1 MNNARTF
8 TALSLIALAGAATA
22 LPFDATD
29 AAEALQRETAIL
41 EATGATPSTEPVAIF
56 PAMPEVEIAVP
67 QEELTL
73 PATQAIEEVAAAA
86 VNDITPPAIDVA
98 AQAPETVAPV
108 LDVAPPAVD
117 LVALAETHDALA
129 VRKGE
134 DGEADAMM
142 MLSDVLFSFG
152 DDRLEPAA
160 VSLLEELAPELE
172 GATALQIA
180 GHTDA
185 IGDEVSNQELGLR
198 RANAVR
204 DWLIANSALSAD
216 VVTATGIGEVDPVAD
231 NLRAD
236 GSDNPEGRALNRR
249 VEFLL
254 PDAG

>member
-1 MNNARTF
+1 M
-8 TALSLIALAGAATA
+8 
-22 LPFDATD
+22 
-29 AAEALQRETAIL
+29 
-41 EATGATPSTEPVAIF
+41 PSTEPVAIF
-56 PAMPEVEIAVP
+56 PAMPEEHVAAPVIASLQDVP
-67 QEELTL
+67 VPAL
-73 PATQAIEEVAAAA
+73 PRLDEFAASTAAPAVVDAPAAVDIATQGR
-86 VNDITPPAIDVA
+86 DVA
-98 AQAPETVAPV
+98 APSVDIV
-108 LDVAPPAVD
+108 LPAVD
-117 LVALAETHDALA
+117 LAALAETHEALA

-160 VSLLEELAPELE
+160 VALLEDLAPELE

-185 IGDEVSNQELGLR
+185 IGDEASNQELGLR

>member
-1 MNNARTF
+1 MNTARTF
-8 TALSLIALAGAATA
+8 TALSLITLASTATA

-29 AAEALQRETAIL
+29 AAKAFQREAAIL
-41 EATGATPSTEPVAIF
+41 EATGAMPSTDPVAIF
-56 PAMPEVEIAVP
+56 PAMPEVAALP
-67 QEELTL
+67 QQELTS
-73 PATQAIEEVAAAA
+73 PVAPSVEEVAAAP
-86 VNDITPPAIDVA
+86 VNGIAPPAIDITTP
-98 AQAPETVAPV
+98 APQIAAPV

-117 LVALAETHDALA
+117 LVALAETHEALA

-185 IGDEVSNQELGLR
+185 IGDEASNEELGLR

-204 DWLIANSALSAD
+204 DWLIANSALSAEM
-216 VVTATGIGEVDPVAD
+216 VTATGIGEGDPVAD